1 MPSLTEPLAR
11 DCVVPMQSTIPAE
24 LTIADW
30 RRARGGQRVETRRGP
45 RWRRVRGWAR

>member
-1 MPSLTEPLAR
+1 MPSLAELLAR

-30 RRARGGQRVETRRGP
+30 RRARAGQRVEARRGA
-45 RWRRVRGWAR
+45 RWRRVRGRAR